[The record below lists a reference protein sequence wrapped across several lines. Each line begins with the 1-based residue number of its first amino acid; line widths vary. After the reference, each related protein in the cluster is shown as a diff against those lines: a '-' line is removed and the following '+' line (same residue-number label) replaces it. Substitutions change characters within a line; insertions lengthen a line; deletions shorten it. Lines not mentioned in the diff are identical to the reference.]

1 MLSDRD
7 RGIELARLS
16 SARFRRLRSGEPS
29 PPIVTA
35 QESAMAVVMEHL
47 TDKPTWFEDIFDD
60 AVIVQWRNEITE
72 SDLVANP
79 RLLQGT
85 TWPWI
90 VRELRDKAAD
100 YKDRGYVRVL
110 DTGLCVC
117 KVDATAV
124 LQDAC
129 SVLWQGIKPLLDE
142 YEYHEQRRI
151 LRKQRGQH
159 EPQAQAWREWLDSRK
174 TISLPL
180 PRRHISPVTDVTVEV
195 ADVPPFT
202 EYLEIVQTEA
212 TAGVHGEAQA
222 DTQTNVQA
230 EVLAEIEAETEDGM
244 FGNLDDFYSD
254 SGEPTPANVVLDRL
268 TAHWDM
274 PTEDEDG
281 QPLVLG
287 PRLAESEYRIAALV
301 DPRLYPLVNGRTQYL
316 SDGNT
321 VALDN
326 VLTSYGANSSALETC
341 QSKQERHQYLP
352 LPCEV
357 AFTGQ
362 DTKTTVG
369 VQITSYI
376 NNLYPDHKNLY
387 RAIEQEC
394 EFHDVIGKEQLSLP
408 PLNSDV
414 WQKANEYLQDYGG
427 GDGKD
432 GINNDDDEDMWGR
445 LCDKTCQR
453 VIHRHPEPGLY
464 DDWKEAML
472 AHEEKAIDPVQQ
484 FQEQGLQVLVAIN
497 SIALTPDGPAYG
509 PGATTWQAI
518 YARKTKEAFAEAV
531 TQNKAVCQFGKPPD
545 SDGWSRVED
554 NIVATAMVAF
564 DVTNVTTPHL
574 AFQQSQSDITEYSYD
589 EAYKYDWHNVPPH
602 LVGKDNDKDAL
613 AEVLRMPVS
622 DLWNEGYGVYDFQDI
637 GTVAMR
643 EGRVV
648 AFPAALGHRI
658 NPFCLVDAN
667 QPGHVRWL
675 TLSLVD
681 PGAHGRTVSTRTV
694 PPQQHDWWATAV
706 RRELTSIGGL
716 SNEII
721 DWILED
727 TDKWPMGQDEAEWHR
742 DRTPK

>member
-1 MLSDRD
+1 
-7 RGIELARLS
+7 
-16 SARFRRLRSGEPS
+16 
-29 PPIVTA
+29 
-35 QESAMAVVMEHL
+35 MEYL
-47 TDKPTWFEDIFDD
+47 TDKPAWFEDVFNDT
-60 AVIVQWRNEITE
+60 VIVQWRNEITE

-79 RLLQGT
+79 RLLRGT

-100 YKDRGYVRVL
+100 YKDRGYVL
-110 DTGLCVC
+110 
-117 KVDATAV
+117 
-124 LQDAC
+124 
-129 SVLWQGIKPLLDE
+129 
-142 YEYHEQRRI
+142 
-151 LRKQRGQH
+151 
-159 EPQAQAWREWLDSRK
+159 
-174 TISLPL
+174 
-180 PRRHISPVTDVTVEV
+180 EV

-212 TAGVHGEAQA
+212 TARVHGEAQA

-244 FGNLDDFYSD
+244 FGNLDDFFSD
-254 SGEPTPANVVLDRL
+254 SGEPTPANVVFNRL

-274 PTEDEDG
+274 PTEDENG
-281 QPLVLG
+281 QPLVVR
-287 PRLAESEYRIAALV
+287 PRLAESKYRIAAVV

-316 SDGNT
+316 SDCNT

-326 VLTSYGANSSALETC
+326 VLASYGANASALETY

-357 AFTGQ
+357 AFTGE

-376 NNLYPDHKNLY
+376 NNLHPDHKDLY
-387 RAIEQEC
+387 RAIEQVLAHTIWPWSDCLAINGWHWRAPLRIVVRSLAYENELPDWAVAFRVPSEARKKEYREAKAAIDQLPVGSRERYRKEYFLKC
-394 EFHDVIGKEQLSLP
+394 GFHDVIGKEHLSLP
-408 PLNSDV
+408 PRNSDV
-414 WQKANEYLQDYGG
+414 WQKANEYLQDYGE
-427 GDGKD
+427 GDSED
-432 GINNDDDEDMWGR
+432 GINNDDDDDMWDR
-445 LCDKTCQR
+445 LCDKTRQR
-453 VIHRHPEPGLY
+453 IIHRHPEPGLY

-472 AHEEKAIDPVQQ
+472 AHEERAIDPVQQ
-484 FQEQGLQVLVAIN
+484 YQEQGLQVLVAIN
-497 SIALTPDGPAYG
+497 SIALTPDEPAYA

-518 YARKTKEAFAEAV
+518 YAQKTKEAFAEAV
-531 TQNKAVCQFGKPPD
+531 TQNKAVCHFGKPPD

-574 AFQQSQSDITEYSYD
+574 AFRQSQSDITEYGYD
-589 EAYKYDWHNVPPH
+589 EAYKYDWHNIPPH

-613 AEVLRMPVS
+613 AEVLGMPVS
-622 DLWNEGYGVYDFQDI
+622 DLWNEGCGVYGFQHI

-648 AFPAALGHRI
+648 AFPAALGYRI

-667 QPGHVRWL
+667 QPGHIRWL
-675 TLSLVD
+675 TLSLID
-681 PGAHGRTVSTRTV
+681 PGAHGRTVSTITV
-694 PPQQHDWWATAV
+694 PPQQHEWWAAAV

-716 SNEII
+716 SNETI
-721 DWILED
+721 DWILEN
-727 TDKWPMGQDEAEWHR
+727 TDEWPMGQDEAEWHR
-742 DRTPK
+742 DRVPK